1 MSEQSPD
8 DIIDFSGAPRSLGE
22 QRDHG
27 FRIMKARML
36 EIKRKQWAHVSPII
50 RGAKLGAYEQGLND
64 AFNVFA
70 QVVEMPSEEELS
82 PG

>member
-1 MSEQSPD
+1 MSD
-8 DIIDFSGAPRSLGE
+8 DIIDYSGKPQTLGE

-27 FRIMKARML
+27 FAIMKARML
-36 EIKRKQWAHVSPII
+36 EVKQAQLAHVPKLM
-50 RGAKLGAYEQGLND
+50 RGTAINFYEQGITD

-70 QVVEMPSEEELS
+70 QVVDVPSDEELT